1 MLLGKNAAVDISG
14 EVQEECSGKGGISNN
29 EKILYRNLWY
39 NPTYLLGVLSV
50 RNMGF
55 LKQLPKSS
63 TPNISI

>member
-39 NPTYLLGVLSV
+39 NPTYLLGDFLA

-55 LKQLPKSS
+55 LKQLPKPEN
-63 TPNISI
+63 PNI